1 MRLFTLNIRQGG
13 GTRTGRLLEW
23 LALIELDIAVLTE
36 FRRGDS
42 GDQIARGLGSQGLR
56 YLASPES
63 PPGLNS
69 SLIASRFPLKERVI
83 ETSPSDSHR
92 VVSVEVE
99 GIELAGVYFAQ
110 KNEKQTLYQA
120 LGAASGGLLKGQSLI
135 MGDFNTGIRGV
146 DETGESFY
154 AEECFIS
161 LLDQGWIDSWRSR
174 HPTKTEFSWYSR
186 KGSGFRIDHALASPT
201 LDERISSARYEH
213 SVREA
218 GLSDHSA
225 LVVEVAG

>member
-1 MRLFTLNIRQGG
+1 M
-13 GTRTGRLLEW
+13 LEW

-36 FRRGDS
+36 FRRGNS
-42 GDQIARGLGSQGLR
+42 GDQMARGLASQGLR
-56 YLASPES
+56 HLASPES
-63 PPGLNS
+63 PRGVNS
-69 SLIASRFPLKERVI
+69 VLVASRFPLQERMI

-92 VVSVEVE
+92 LVSVEVE
-99 GIELAGVYFAQ
+99 GVELAGVYFAQ
-110 KNEKQTLYQA
+110 KNEKKPLYEA
-120 LGAASGGLLKGQSLI
+120 LDSASDELLNGQSLI

-174 HPTKTEFSWYSR
+174 HPTRTEFSWYSR
-186 KGSGFRIDHALASPT
+186 KGAGFRIDHALASLA

-225 LVVEVAG
+225 LVVEIAD